1 LTQYDYDIGVL
12 SDFRFP
18 GGTSAS
24 LAEEIR
30 AQSGAG
36 YTTALIPA
44 RAVNLKR
51 RRGFNSR
58 IVSAVQAGQ
67 AELVAPDAEI
77 NVRLL
82 VIRQPSIFLAD
93 PDPTPRV
100 KADKVL
106 MIVNQIHQQ
115 NGDEPDAY
123 AEGLIETRDRLRAL
137 FGEQI
142 TWAPIGPLVRTALTR
157 TRVPLNLAEE
167 DWHNILNADEWWLP
181 RDAYVADRP
190 VIGRHARPTWKK
202 WPESPNDILAAYPD
216 DERFGVKILGGG
228 EVAAK
233 ILGRVPDNWVLYPF
247 NSIHPMRFL
256 GEIDFQVYYHHPG
269 EPEAFGRTIAESL
282 ASGTPTVVSED
293 FRQLFEDACIY
304 ADPSDVKGI
313 VAELYSDPASYRE
326 RAEFGHSFIKERFSH
341 DLHKRRVRDLI
352 GEPTTRPRARR
363 QTRPQKTLLFFTSN
377 GAGMG
382 HLTRMMAIA
391 RRLPDSIRP
400 IFATLSTGMQVVRQ
414 SGYFC
419 EFIPRAPGHKPS
431 EWNAFLEQRLIEI
444 LRRYDVDAFIFDGTV
459 PFQGL
464 LAAKE
469 ATGVPGAWC
478 RRGMWQE
485 GKSEKIPQRAKHF
498 ELVIEPGEFAEDYDQ
513 GATVAFREEA
523 TRVGPILMLDE
534 SEVLDRTAARA
545 ELGLDQSGL
554 AVLVGLGAG
563 NDEDTASPTRLAVEK
578 LLQRP
583 EIQVVVA
590 EWVIQKEAFDLPDRV
605 KPIKT
610 YPISRLLR
618 AFDFAFSA
626 AGYNSYHEHIGFG
639 VPTIFIPIDTQLDDQ
654 PARARYAESVG
665 AGLCLDPFSEAG
677 LERRLE
683 VMLKEDSRR
692 EMAERCRNLFPGNG
706 AEDAMKALEQLVLAP
721 AQRAVSS

>member
-1 LTQYDYDIGVL
+1 LTGYDHDIGVL

-30 AQSGAG
+30 AQSSAG
-36 YTTALIPA
+36 YTTALIPV
-44 RAVNLKR
+44 RAANLKR

-77 NVRLL
+77 NVKLL
-82 VIRQPSIFLAD
+82 VIRQPSIFVED
-93 PDPTPRV
+93 PDPLPRV

-106 MIVNQIHQQ
+106 MIVNQIHT
-115 NGDEPDAY
+115 NGDGPE
-123 AEGLIETRDRLRAL
+123 AEAEMLAETRDRLRAL
-137 FGEQI
+137 FGDQI
-142 TWAPIGPLVRTALTR
+142 IWAPIAPIVRTALTR
-157 TRVPLNLAEE
+157 TRVPLNMAAA
-167 DWHNILNADEWWLP
+167 DWHNVLNADEWWMP
-181 RDAYVADRP
+181 RDAYVADKP
-190 VIGRHARPTWKK
+190 MIGRHARPTWKK
-202 WPESPNDILAAYPD
+202 WPASPEDILAAYPD

-233 ILGRVPDNWVLYPF
+233 ILGRVPENWVLYPF
-247 NSIHPMRFL
+247 NSMHPRRFL

-269 EPEAFGRTIAESL
+269 EPEAFGRTIAEAL
-282 ASGTPTVVSED
+282 ASGTPTVVSPD
-293 FRQLFEDACIY
+293 FRALFEDACIY
-304 ADPSDVKGI
+304 AHPSEVKEIVTGLYTDPGT
-313 VAELYSDPASYRE
+313 YRE
-326 RAEFGHSFIKERFSH
+326 RAEYGHSFIKERFGH
-341 DLHKRRVRDLI
+341 DVHKRRVRELI
-352 GEPTTRPRARR
+352 GEPTSRPRTQRPTQARR
-363 QTRPQKTLLFFTSN
+363 TLLFFTSN

-391 RRLPDSIRP
+391 RRLPPSVRP

-414 SGYFC
+414 AGYFC

-431 EWNAFLEQRLIEI
+431 EWNAFLEQRLTEI
-444 LRRYDVDAFIFDGTV
+444 IHRYDVDALVFDGTV

-464 LAAKE
+464 LGAKE

-478 RRGMWQE
+478 RRAMWQE
-485 GKSEKIPQRAKHF
+485 GKSEKIPGRAKPF

-513 GATVAFREEA
+513 GATVAHREEA
-523 TRVGPILMLDE
+523 TRVRPILLLDE
-534 SEVLDRTAARA
+534 SEVLDRKAARK
-545 ELGLDQSGL
+545 ELGLSESGI

-563 NDEDTASPTRLAVEK
+563 NDEDTASPTRIAVEK
-578 LLQRP
+578 LLRHP
-583 EIQVVVA
+583 DIQVVVA
-590 EWVIQKEAFDLPDRV
+590 EWVIQREAFDLPDRV
-605 KPIKT
+605 KPIRT

-639 VPTIFIPIDTQLDDQ
+639 VPTIFIPTETQLDDQ
-654 PARARYAESVG
+654 PGRARYADSVG
-665 AGLCLDPFSEAG
+665 VGLSLDPFSEAG

-683 VMLKEDSRR
+683 LMLGEDSRR
-692 EMAERCRNLFPGNG
+692 EMAERCRKLFPGNG
-706 AEDAMKALEQLVLAP
+706 AEEAMKAVEQLVVAATP
-721 AQRAVSS
+721 GGMSS